1 MNKTDQI
8 IELLLSYIIANK
20 LKSGDKLPS
29 EEELADRFN
38 VSRVS
43 IREGLRG
50 LKFLGFARSY
60 PRRGTIIQEMDFT
73 LLGRAIGFQIAA
85 SDFTYRQLLE
95 ARLSIEL
102 GALDVIVGKLT
113 PNDIAE
119 LKKVADCSRY
129 SDDPTEIEYNLSR
142 DCEFHRRL
150 LAIGGNSILLVF
162 SNLLQTF
169 FAARIT
175 APESSQQATR
185 DHMQLIEALECG
197 NLELARGI
205 MRKHLHKYDNLF
217 KAQS

>member
-1 MNKTDQI
+1 MNKTDRI
-8 IELLLSYIIANK
+8 IELLLSYIITNK
-20 LKSGDKLPS
+20 LKPGDKFPP
-29 EEELADRFN
+29 EEELAERFN

-73 LLGRAIGFQIAA
+73 LLGRAIGFQVAA

-102 GALDVIVGKLT
+102 GALDVIAGKLT
-113 PNDIAE
+113 SNDIAE
-119 LKKVADCSRY
+119 LRKIADCSRY
-129 SDDPTEIEYNLSR
+129 NDDPAEIEYNLSR
-142 DCEFHRRL
+142 DCDFHRRL
-150 LAIGGNSILLVF
+150 LAISGNSILLAF

-169 FAARIT
+169 FAARVT
-175 APESSQQATR
+175 PPESSQQATR
-185 DHMQLIEALECG
+185 DHIQLIEALEYN

-205 MRKHLHKYDNLF
+205 MRKHLHKYDNLIED
-217 KAQS
+217 